1 MRVSKIF
8 VYGFALSLVVIT
20 PLLALTQDPSSDDEV
35 RGAFLKS
42 RQKAAATRR
51 RSPSNPAPGGGK
63 ATPAPPTK
71 PAESSEPVLPRTT
84 APAPPEAPLALG
96 YTLYQRGPDGE
107 PARVNPDQVF
117 HSGAALRLTIEPN
130 FDGYLYIFHT
140 ADDGPPKMLY
150 PNSRLSRGENH
161 VSAHRL
167 YEVPS
172 SREKDEEDQWLVI
185 CVLIAIDASGRQEI
199 LEYGFFVDPWTIVTG
214 YPPYKEMKDKGA
226 HISVIGA
233 NFGAYPANLLT
244 VDKDQVKMFRPH
256 FPLLSR
262 ISRTSSL
269 RWPNVILNAFLSQIF
284 SVVAP
289 SSLNTTRRLRHIA
302 RFDRCGPVTAA

>member
-8 VYGFALSLVVIT
+8 VYGFAFALVVVT

-35 RGAFLKS
+35 RGVFLKS

-51 RSPSNPAPGGGK
+51 RQPSNPAPGGGK
-63 ATPAPPTK
+63 ATPTPPKK
-71 PAESSEPVLPRTT
+71 PAESSEPALLRTT

-140 ADDGPPKMLY
+140 ADDGAAKMLY
-150 PNSRLSRGENH
+150 PNSRLSRGENR

-172 SREKDEEDQWLVI
+172 SREKDVEDQWLVI
-185 CVLIAIDASGRQEI
+185 YGKPAVERLFLIVTREPLPGVPTGEMLLAYCQDMQNDCPPWQPPQYVWQPLVAKQKWPARASSVA
-199 LEYGFFVDPWTIVTG
+199 EYGQKLNEDEIAAL
-214 YPPYKEMKDKGA
+214 KRD
-226 HISVIGA
+226 IGLKSKSP
-233 NFGAYPANLLT
+233 GP
-244 VDKDQVKMFRPH
+244 
-256 FPLLSR
+256 
-262 ISRTSSL
+262 
-269 RWPNVILNAFLSQIF
+269 
-284 SVVAP
+284 SVV
-289 SSLNTTRRLRHIA
+289 TMHK
-302 RFDRCGPVTAA
+302 TADEDTLAAVVKIVHQ

>member
-8 VYGFALSLVVIT
+8 VYGFALALVVIT

-71 PAESSEPVLPRTT
+71 PAESSEPVQTR
-84 APAPPEAPLALG
+84 APAPPAAPLALG
-96 YTLYQRGPDGE
+96 YTVYQRGLDGE

-140 ADDGPPKMLY
+140 ADDGPAKMMY
-150 PNSRLSRGENH
+150 PNSRLSRGEH
-161 VSAHRL
+161 RVSAQRL
-167 YEVPS
+167 
-172 SREKDEEDQWLVI
+172 
-185 CVLIAIDASGRQEI
+185 
-199 LEYGFFVDPWTIVTG
+199 
-214 YPPYKEMKDKGA
+214 
-226 HISVIGA
+226 
-233 NFGAYPANLLT
+233 
-244 VDKDQVKMFRPH
+244 
-256 FPLLSR
+256 
-262 ISRTSSL
+262 
-269 RWPNVILNAFLSQIF
+269 
-284 SVVAP
+284 
-289 SSLNTTRRLRHIA
+289 
-302 RFDRCGPVTAA
+302 

>member
-1 MRVSKIF
+1 MRVSKTF
-8 VYGFALSLVVIT
+8 VYGFALAIVVIT

-42 RQKAAATRR
+42 RQKPAATRR
-51 RSPSNPAPGGGK
+51 RPPSNPAPGGGK
-63 ATPAPPTK
+63 ATPAQPKK
-71 PAESSEPVLPRTT
+71 PAERSEPPLLRAT

-140 ADDGPPKMLY
+140 ADDGAAKMLY
-150 PNSRLSRGENH
+150 PNSRLSRGENR

-172 SREKDEEDQWLVI
+172 SLEKDVEDQWLVI
-185 CVLIAIDASGRQEI
+185 YGKPAVERLFLIVTREPLPGVPTGEMLLAYCRDRQNDCPPWQPPQYVWQPLVAKQKWPARASSVA
-199 LEYGFFVDPWTIVTG
+199 EYGQKLNGDEIAAL
-214 YPPYKEMKDKGA
+214 KRD
-226 HISVIGA
+226 IGLKSKSP
-233 NFGAYPANLLT
+233 GP
-244 VDKDQVKMFRPH
+244 
-256 FPLLSR
+256 
-262 ISRTSSL
+262 
-269 RWPNVILNAFLSQIF
+269 
-284 SVVAP
+284 SVV
-289 SSLNTTRRLRHIA
+289 TMHK
-302 RFDRCGPVTAA
+302 TADEGTLTAVIKLVHQ